1 MRRCLTAIEGSFRIK
16 KKYTYVYQFVEEKF
30 RNYKLNYICTLLT
43 DFVLRILFGVLFFK
57 YKFCP
62 FFFLN

>member
-30 RNYKLNYICTLLT
+30 RNYKLSYFTYLLCIK
-43 DFVLRILFGVLFFK
+43 DIIGGV
-57 YKFCP
+57 
-62 FFFLN
+62 FFFQIQILPNFFF